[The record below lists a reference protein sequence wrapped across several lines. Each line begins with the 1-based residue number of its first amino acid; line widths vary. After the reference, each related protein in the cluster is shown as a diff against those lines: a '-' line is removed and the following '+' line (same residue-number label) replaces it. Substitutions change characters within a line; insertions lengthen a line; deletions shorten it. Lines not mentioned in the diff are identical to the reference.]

1 LNLQQ
6 QDFFQYVAP
15 DRVSKKRPAGRF
27 VLSENQAKRQ
37 ISGEA
42 PPGIVK
48 KATEHRVAWLLFST
62 HHSDAAIMLRLI
74 FRNVFGM
81 ILTTGNVIL
90 IQKASWFCE
99 ANNQR
104 LPELTEH
111 CDFLR

>member
-1 LNLQQ
+1 MC
-6 QDFFQYVAP
+6 
-15 DRVSKKRPAGRF
+15 
-27 VLSENQAKRQ
+27 
-37 ISGEA
+37 
-42 PPGIVK
+42 K
-48 KATEHRVAWLLFST
+48 KADFRRDSAGNCEKSHRVVWLLFST

>member
-1 LNLQQ
+1 MLRQTEFLKNGLRAVLFCLIMGQN
-6 QDFFQYVAP
+6 AP
-15 DRVSKKRPAGRF
+15 FRHGSAGIC
-27 VLSENQAKRQ
+27 EK
-37 ISGEA
+37 
-42 PPGIVK
+42 
-48 KATEHRVAWLLFST
+48 THRVAWLLFST
-62 HHSDAAIMLRLI
+62 HHSDAAIMLRLF